1 MEYSRN
7 SMPATGLTRSRC
19 RNPVADGGSDECE
32 YESHQSL
39 KPVSVK
45 SVSETDTYIV
55 DLGQNIAGWIRMKVK
70 GNRGDR

>member
-1 MEYSRN
+1 
-7 SMPATGLTRSRC
+7 
-19 RNPVADGGSDECE
+19 VADGGSDECE